1 MRAKGASRASTTAR
15 WFVLAT
21 VSVVACNW
29 SQSSRPGS
37 PPAIPTHHALVA
49 GVVVGARGQP
59 LDSISVGALTALSNP
74 RAVSVGGG
82 TTTRADGSYRFEVAA
97 TAPTT
102 PDGSTDMYVRAFRY
116 STAGGKVAEDSVLV
130 RISLVPLGDSARLTT
145 APVLKLAVQ

>member
-1 MRAKGASRASTTAR
+1 MRAKVVSRVSTTAR
-15 WFVLAT
+15 WCVLAT
-21 VSVVACNW
+21 VSLAACNW

-49 GVVVGARGQP
+49 GMVAGARGQP
-59 LDSISVGALTALSNP
+59 LDSISVGALTAFSNP

-82 TTTRADGSYRFEVAA
+82 TMTSADGSYRFEVMA

-102 PDGSTDMYVRAFRY
+102 PDGSADMYVRAFRY
-116 STAGGKVAEDSVLV
+116 GSAGGKVAEDSVLV

-145 APVLKLAVQ
+145 APVLKLAIQ